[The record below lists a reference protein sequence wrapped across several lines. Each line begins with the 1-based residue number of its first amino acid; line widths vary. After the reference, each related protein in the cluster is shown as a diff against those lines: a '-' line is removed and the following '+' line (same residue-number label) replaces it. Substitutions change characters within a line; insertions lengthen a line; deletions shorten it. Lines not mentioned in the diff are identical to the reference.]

1 MDVRPKVVVPCSTME
16 QGLEHHYYSFEVV
29 GYCRVVAVEELAVVA
44 AVVVDGVDEARC
56 CYCLLW

>member
-1 MDVRPKVVVPCSTME
+1 ME